1 MNFLINRL
9 DNLDI
14 GSKSFEF
21 IPENIKK
28 DINMDG
34 MIVGANGQFWLTKGY
49 NGFDKKIRF
58 EKSNR

>member
-34 MIVGANGQFWLTKGY
+34 WNDCWCKWSVFG
-49 NGFDKKIRF
+49 
-58 EKSNR
+58 